1 MIEVEIKTYIK
12 DPKFIQ
18 KQLNNMN
25 AQYICSLIHED
36 TYYNMPEGLRD
47 FKKTDEALRI
57 RNSTK
62 FDKFNKEIPQ
72 KTGIYLTYKGKKL
85 DNDTKTRRE
94 LETKI
99 QNGNNIKKIFELLG
113 FKEVLTVKK
122 ERELYKLAYKS
133 HKIEILLDYIP
144 FLDQFFLEVE
154 FIAKSEE
161 NVEVIKDLLF
171 EFLDKLGL
179 ERKDSI
185 RKSYLEL
192 ITES

>member
-1 MIEVEIKTYIK
+1 MIEVEIKTHIK

-18 KQLNNMN
+18 KQLKNMN

-72 KTGIYLTYKGKKL
+72 KTGIYLAYKGKKL

-94 LETKI
+94 IETKI
-99 QNGNNIKKIFELLG
+99 QNGINLTEIFELLG
-113 FKEVLTVKK
+113 FREVLTVKK
-122 ERELYKLAYKS
+122 ERELYKLAYES
-133 HKIEILLDYIP
+133 YKIEILLDYIP

-161 NVEVIKDLLF
+161 NIEVIKDLLF
-171 EFLDKLGL
+171 EFLGKLGI
-179 ERKDSI
+179 ERKNSI